1 MYRLATPIA
10 CAMSGLVHIMTNI
23 KLPTAD
29 AYGTRDIAILSASLL
44 GDILED
50 NLKVI
55 GSEVEIGLQ
64 SCTLKRR
71 KIFFK

>member
-1 MYRLATPIA
+1 MF
-10 CAMSGLVHIMTNI
+10 GLVHIMTNI

-29 AYGTRDIAILSASLL
+29 AYGTRDISILSASLL

-50 NLKVI
+50 NLKLT
-55 GSEVEIGLQ
+55 GSGVEIGLQ
-64 SCTLKRR
+64 SCMLKQR